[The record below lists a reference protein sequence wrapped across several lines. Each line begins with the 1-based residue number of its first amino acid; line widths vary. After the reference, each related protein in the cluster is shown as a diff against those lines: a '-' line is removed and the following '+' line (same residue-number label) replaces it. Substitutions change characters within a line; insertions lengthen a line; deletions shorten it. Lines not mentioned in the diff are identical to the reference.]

1 MSVIV
6 AILYLVAA
14 SVLVSFIVAAF
25 ARTRSVVLVGSFI
38 ITELLFL
45 ILEYHGIASSSDAAE
60 IFLVPVWLAI
70 VIAPFIIL
78 TSLACFAITARLR
91 RGKRSP

>member
-14 SVLVSFIVAAF
+14 SAVVSFAVAAF
-25 ARTRSVVLVGSFI
+25 ARTRIVVVVGSLI

-45 ILEYHGIASSSDAAE
+45 ILEYHGIASSSDAPE
-60 IFLVPVWLAI
+60 ILLLPLWLTI
-70 VIAPFIIL
+70 VIAPFIVF
-78 TSLACFAITARLR
+78 TSLACVAITARLR
-91 RGKRSP
+91 RGKTSP